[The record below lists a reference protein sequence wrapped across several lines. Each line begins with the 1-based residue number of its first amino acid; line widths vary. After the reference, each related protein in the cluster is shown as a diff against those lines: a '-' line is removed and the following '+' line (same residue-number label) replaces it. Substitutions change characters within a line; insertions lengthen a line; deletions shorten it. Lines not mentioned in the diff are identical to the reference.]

1 MAKKNFIQRIF
12 TGPEEKQIP
21 NNMVGYFG
29 VGSGDSKNYK
39 YQDLA
44 NEGYMKNAIVFRCVN
59 EISKGA
65 GAVGFMI
72 KSGDDVL
79 EQHPLIDLLKRPNPL
94 QSYSEFFNSL
104 FGFLLLSGNNYILKV
119 GGEIGAPRELHLLRP
134 DRISIKGGGKAIP
147 DRYEYSIN
155 GRVQEV
161 YQIDGDTGAS
171 DLKHTKLWS
180 PLDDYYGCSPLQ
192 AAAVEVDQH
201 NLASKHNINLLNN
214 GARPS
219 GAVIFKPKDD
229 AGFNVN
235 LTESQ
240 RQQLLTDL
248 NNRFAG
254 TQNAGRPM
262 LLEGDFDWKEM
273 GLSPKDMDFINLKH
287 MSATDIALCFGVPSQ
302 LVGVPDSQTYSN
314 VAEARLALYEETI
327 IPHLKLIE
335 SDLNEWL
342 VPMFSEDL
350 ELCFDIDAIPALA
363 ERKRKTYEN
372 VTSAVREGIMT
383 RNEAREIIGL
393 SPINGGDDI
402 YINATLMP
410 IGSEPVPQPEKPDN
424 PEDEKEYLDADVPLF
439 DDEEWLDGEID
450 GSAMPSSSKEETDFP
465 QAGDNKKISLRNSNY
480 PQFDYEFA
488 KNVKEVGVGK
498 KIWTAGGNIRG
509 NEAFMLW
516 GRAREGSESP
526 AVLKWIKE
534 REAWAARHSV
544 VDGNQFVGGKLEP
557 NMSNVAGVVAL
568 MKWGVINPKLG
579 QQGMKDVILELTKKL
594 EGRKEPDE
602 KAFADDVHV
611 EAVEDEK
618 QVSAKV
624 KEALKNKVDDHNEKY
639 GDKPTKRATVRMLEA
654 VFRRGV
660 GAYNTNPGS
669 VRPRVS
675 GPDQWAYARVN
686 SFLAALRS
694 GRFQGGKHDT
704 DLFPKGHPLSSK

>member
-1 MAKKNFIQRIF
+1 MADNRTFFQRLLNTPVDEF
-12 TGPEEKQIP
+12 KRDGS
-21 NNMVGYFG
+21 MFGYFG
-29 VGSGDSKNYK
+29 VGSSSTEYK

-44 NEGYMKNAIVFRCVN
+44 NEGYKKNAIVYRCVN

-65 GAVGFMI
+65 SSVSYDLKA
-72 KSGDDVL
+72 GDQVL
-79 EQHPLIDLLKRPNPL
+79 ETHPLISLMDRPNPM
-94 QSYSEFFNSL
+94 QSYSEFFNAL
-104 FGFLLLSGNNYILKV
+104 YGFLLLSGNAYVLKV
-119 GGEIGAPRELHLLRP
+119 GAEGGLPRELHLLRP
-134 DRISIKGGGKAIP
+134 DRIVIKGGTSQFP
-147 DRYEYSIN
+147 DRYDYMIN
-155 GRVQEV
+155 GRVKESYLVDQ
-161 YQIDGDTGAS
+161 DTGFS
-171 DLKHTKLWS
+171 QLKHIKLWN
-180 PLDDYYGCSPLQ
+180 PMDDFYGCSPLT

-229 AGFNVN
+229 AGFAVN
-235 LTESQ
+235 LNETQ

-248 NNRFAG
+248 NNRFTG
-254 TQNAGRPM
+254 SGNAGRPM

-302 LVGVPDSQTYSN
+302 LVGVPDAQTYAN

-327 IPHLKLIE
+327 IPHIKLIE
-335 SDLNEWL
+335 SDFNEWL
-342 VPMFSEDL
+342 VPQ
-350 ELCFDIDAIPALA
+350 FDERLNLAFDTESIPALA

-372 VTSAVREGIMT
+372 IVSAVNAGIMT

-393 SPINGGDDI
+393 NPIDGGDDI
-402 YINATLMP
+402 YINAALFP
-410 IGSEPVPQPEKPDN
+410 LGSESPPSPDVP
-424 PEDEKEYLDADVPLF
+424 DADEDVKDYEELTEAEYML
-439 DDEEWLDGEID
+439 DEQKQDET
-450 GSAMPSSSKEETDFP
+450 KETDFP
-465 QAGDNKKISLRNSNY
+465 NAGDDKKISLRNSEY
-480 PQFDYEFA
+480 PQFDYDFA

-498 KIWTAGGNIRG
+498 QIWAAGGNIRG

-544 VDGNQFVGGKLEP
+544 NDGNQFVGGSKEP
-557 NMSNVAGVVAL
+557 NLSNVAGVVAL

-579 QQGMKDVILELTKKL
+579 EQGMKDVILELTKKL
-594 EGRKEPDE
+594 EGRKDLEDFDFEIDDE
-602 KAFADDVHV
+602 FVSV
-611 EAVEDEK
+611 MEDTK

-654 VFRRGV
+654 VFKRGV
-660 GAYNTNPGS
+660 GAYNTNPSS

-675 GPDQWAYARVN
+675 GPDQWAFARVN
-686 SFLAALRS
+686 SFLSALRS
-694 GRFQGGKHDT
+694 GRFQGGRHDT
-704 DLFPKGHPLSSK
+704 DLFPKGHPLSSKK

>member
-1 MAKKNFIQRIF
+1 MADNRTFFQRLLNTPVDEF
-12 TGPEEKQIP
+12 KRDGS
-21 NNMVGYFG
+21 MFGYFG
-29 VGSGDSKNYK
+29 VGSSSTEYK

-44 NEGYMKNAIVFRCVN
+44 NEGYKKNAIVYRCVN

-65 GAVGFMI
+65 SSVSYDLKA
-72 KSGDDVL
+72 GDQVL
-79 EQHPLIDLLKRPNPL
+79 ETHPLISLMDRPNPM
-94 QSYSEFFNSL
+94 QSYSEFFNAL
-104 FGFLLLSGNNYILKV
+104 YGFLLLSGNAYVLKV
-119 GGEIGAPRELHLLRP
+119 GAEGGLPRELHLLRP
-134 DRISIKGGGKAIP
+134 DRIVIKGGTSQFP
-147 DRYEYSIN
+147 DRYDYMIN
-155 GRVQEV
+155 GRVKESYLVDQ
-161 YQIDGDTGAS
+161 DTGFS
-171 DLKHTKLWS
+171 QLKHIKLWN
-180 PLDDYYGCSPLQ
+180 PMDDFYGCSPLT

-229 AGFNVN
+229 AGFAVN
-235 LTESQ
+235 LNETQ

-248 NNRFAG
+248 NNRFTG
-254 TQNAGRPM
+254 SGNAGRPM

-302 LVGVPDSQTYSN
+302 LVGVPDAQTYAN

-327 IPHLKLIE
+327 IPHIRLIE
-335 SDLNEWL
+335 SDFNEWL
-342 VPMFSEDL
+342 VPQFDERL
-350 ELCFDIDAIPALA
+350 ELSFDTESIPALA

-372 VTSAVREGIMT
+372 IVSAVNAGIMT

-393 SPINGGDDI
+393 NPIDGGDDI
-402 YINATLMP
+402 YINAALFP
-410 IGSEPVPQPEKPDN
+410 LGSESPPSP
-424 PEDEKEYLDADVPLF
+424 DVP
-439 DDEEWLDGEID
+439 DTDEDVKDYEELTEAEYMLDEQKQD
-450 GSAMPSSSKEETDFP
+450 ETKETDFP
-465 QAGDNKKISLRNSNY
+465 NAGDDKKISLRNSEY
-480 PQFDYEFA
+480 PQFDYDFA

-498 KIWTAGGNIRG
+498 QIWAAGGNIRG

-544 VDGNQFVGGKLEP
+544 NDGNQFVGGSKEP
-557 NMSNVAGVVAL
+557 NLSNVAGVVAL

-579 QQGMKDVILELTKKL
+579 EQGMKDVILELTKKL
-594 EGRKEPDE
+594 EGRKDLEDFDFEVDDE
-602 KAFADDVHV
+602 FVSV
-611 EAVEDEK
+611 MEDTK

-654 VFRRGV
+654 VFKRGV
-660 GAYNTNPGS
+660 GAYNTNPSS

-675 GPDQWAYARVN
+675 GPDQWAFARVN
-686 SFLAALRS
+686 SFLSALRS
-694 GRFQGGKHDT
+694 GRFQGGRHDT
-704 DLFPKGHPLSSK
+704 DLFPKGHPLSSKK